1 MKLTEELL
9 ETIGEEVED
18 DLELYYEQD
27 NFELN
32 SSISPRIAEYVGDTF
47 TINIGIDWTNTDT
60 GETHEEIYQMQDFT
74 EDDIPDLKE
83 KMVET
88 ILDNIRGK
96 FD

>member
-9 ETIGEEVED
+9 ATIGEEVED

-32 SSISPRIAEYVGDTF
+32 SSISPRIAKYEGDTF

-60 GETHEEIYQMQDFT
+60 GESYEELYQMQDFT

-88 ILDNIRGK
+88 ILDNIRGE

>member
-32 SSISPRIAEYVGDTF
+32 SSISPRIAKYEDDTF